1 MDNAYIADALEGLAY
16 WLTQETGLSAL
27 FDPQPVKSAEPHV
40 RLTLTGTEDRGD
52 GPVDV
57 RFQLNVIGAGD
68 GPDVYLPSVIA
79 ASCRVNDLYNPCLR
93 DGRRYA
99 DLLSPSGTEL
109 RILFP
114 PIGDM
119 TGQFSQNDVD
129 EGEARQW
136 RYVYTEPHYITLTIP
151 RQKG

>member
-1 MDNAYIADALEGLAY
+1 MDSVYITDALEGLSY
-16 WLTQETGLSAL
+16 WLTQETGLPTL
-27 FDPQPVKSAEPHV
+27 YDPQPVKTAQPHV

-68 GPDVYLPSVIA
+68 GPDVYLPAVIM
-79 ASCRVNDLYNPCLR
+79 ASCRVNDLYNPHLR

-99 DLLSPSGTEL
+99 DLTSPGGTEI

-114 PIGDM
+114 PVGDT
-119 TGQFSQNDVD
+119 TGQFVQNDMD
-129 EGEARQW
+129 DGETRQW
-136 RYVYTEPHYITLTIP
+136 RYVYTEPHYINLTIP
-151 RQKG
+151 RQG